1 MDYDNSSFDSRWPW
15 DLTHCRSNLESSSVD
30 LRTVGPAKTAVATAR
45 AGPGRTPFGPT
56 KGAMSGEKH
65 DEVAVYE
72 VREMSGEKGDEA

>member
-1 MDYDNSSFDSRWPW
+1 
-15 DLTHCRSNLESSSVD
+15 
-30 LRTVGPAKTAVATAR
+30 VGPAKTAVATAR